1 MNVGKNKWKLGALAL
16 AGAAALCAGAVWALQ
31 SDLTVTEYPVELPTG
46 LEGLEGLTIAQIA
59 DVHSADIQEELKAAL
74 EAVSPHLIVFTGD
87 LINREDRDLS
97 RALSLA
103 AMAAKLAPAYFVPG
117 NHEADN
123 PCYPE
128 LREGLEAAGVTLLED
143 QAAVLEYPGGRVNLM
158 GVRDLTFCP
167 EGREAARAALPGR
180 VAALLEEGALNVLLC
195 HRPSLLAEYAQ
206 GGADLAFTGHAHG
219 GQVRLPLVGPLFAP
233 DEGVLP
239 AHTAGV
245 YQSGKTR
252 MVVSRGLGNGTPF
265 PRLWNGPELVAV
277 TLHSAGQTGQGPEQK
292 EAET

>member
-143 QAAVLEYPGGRVNLM
+143 RAVVLEYPRGRVNLV

-180 VAALLEEGALNVLLC
+180 VAALLEEGALNMLLC

-206 GGADLAFTGHAHG
+206 GGADLVFAGHAHG
-219 GQVRLPLVGPLFAP
+219 GQVRLPLVGGLYAP
-233 DEGVLP
+233 GQGVLP
-239 AHTAGV
+239 ELTEGVHTACG
-245 YQSGKTR
+245 TTL
-252 MVVSRGLGNGTPF
+252 VVSRGLGNSTF
-265 PRLWNGPELVAV
+265 PLRLFNRPEVVAV
-277 TLHSAGQTGQGPEQK
+277 TLRAEGGSGTGT
-292 EAET
+292 AR